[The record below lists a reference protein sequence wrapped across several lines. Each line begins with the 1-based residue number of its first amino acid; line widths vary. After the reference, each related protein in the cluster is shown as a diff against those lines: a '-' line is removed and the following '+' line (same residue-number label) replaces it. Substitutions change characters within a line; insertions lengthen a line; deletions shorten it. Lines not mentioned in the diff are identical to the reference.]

1 MEHQRRTGNAFC
13 RPGLNAG
20 SEFMEKIVIA
30 GAGAFHFAP
39 AILEDCFLRHRRQ
52 REIWFVDMDLDMAE
66 LTARAAQA
74 IDRNMGGSSRFY
86 YTTQLK
92 KAIFGSRAVICCADF
107 LEEACWKSEVD
118 LLTQVGLYKQAR
130 LYGGLGGLMQTLRA
144 VGFVGKIAREMKR
157 SCPEGARLI
166 LCDSSFGGLHLARA
180 CEAAERFLGV
190 PATGVSGVTGQTRK
204 RLALYLGLTEQNVRL
219 QVSGLYGLGFVSRMV
234 DNAGRDLTA
243 RTVREMK
250 KDSREELSAMLIDL
264 YGAIPAGDRVMQ
276 YEQLADTPL
285 SPKRTVIYSGVGAG
299 DYEQRKRQLAMV
311 AVHGVFDQEGMAAWK
326 GIVRGQGQMD
336 ARPVALLEAL
346 DGRTE
351 AEFDSLVMKND
362 GALPGISEGRWVQ
375 VPGRVKGGVLK
386 GVRAPLPPELTQT
399 LQQISLVNSLY
410 AEAAAVGSREA
421 LRRGMEIDPALMGVD
436 LLYAEDVVDEMMEA
450 EAEYLPVFYGEPEE

>member
-1 MEHQRRTGNAFC
+1 M
-13 RPGLNAG
+13 
-20 SEFMEKIVIA
+20 
-30 GAGAFHFAP
+30 
-39 AILEDCFLRHRRQ
+39 
-52 REIWFVDMDLDMAE
+52 
-66 LTARAAQA
+66 
-74 IDRNMGGSSRFY
+74 
-86 YTTQLK
+86 
-92 KAIFGSRAVICCADF
+92 
-107 LEEACWKSEVD
+107 
-118 LLTQVGLYKQAR
+118 
-130 LYGGLGGLMQTLRA
+130 
-144 VGFVGKIAREMKR
+144 
-157 SCPEGARLI
+157 
-166 LCDSSFGGLHLARA
+166 
-180 CEAAERFLGV
+180 
-190 PATGVSGVTGQTRK
+190 
-204 RLALYLGLTEQNVRL
+204 RL